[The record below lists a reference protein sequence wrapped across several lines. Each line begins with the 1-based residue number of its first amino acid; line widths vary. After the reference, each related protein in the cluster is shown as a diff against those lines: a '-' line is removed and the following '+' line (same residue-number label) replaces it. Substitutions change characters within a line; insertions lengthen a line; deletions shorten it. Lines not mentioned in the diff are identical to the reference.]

1 MTDPTQPSP
10 STGAASHPES
20 DSAQNARHH
29 VRPSRRGVEARL
41 PLAVRKELLL
51 TRAAL
56 ERYDYMHAR
65 NDLHRATRR
74 TFSLGGLGAL
84 LPSLIRPLARPNSL
98 MRTLGIAREYPLVG
112 TVLSLAYAG
121 LRRTVIG
128 RATRKLGKLGLVAGA
143 AWWGYQKWR
152 ESHGD
157 GGQHADAPAAASGAD
172 ADDIIPGSTS

>member
-65 NDLHRATRR
+65 NDLHRATSR

-84 LPSLIRPLARPNSL
+84 LPSLIRPLARPNSV

-112 TVLSLAYAG
+112 TVLSLAYAAAPHRHWARHPKARQAGPGRGCRMVG
-121 LRRTVIG
+121 LSE
-128 RATRKLGKLGLVAGA
+128 VA
-143 AWWGYQKWR
+143 
-152 ESHGD
+152 
-157 GGQHADAPAAASGAD
+157 
-172 ADDIIPGSTS
+172 

>member
-1 MTDPTQPSP
+1 MTDPIQPAP
-10 STGAASHPES
+10 STGAASHPEPES
-20 DSAQNARHH
+20 SQKARHH
-29 VRPSRRGVEARL
+29 VRPSRRGDETRL

-56 ERYDYMHAR
+56 ERYDYMQAR
-65 NDLHRATRR
+65 NDLHRATSR

-112 TVLSLAYAG
+112 TALSLAYAG
-121 LRRTVIG
+121 LRRTIIG
-128 RATRKLGKLGLVAGA
+128 RITRKLGKAGLVAGA

-152 ESHGD
+152 ESQGA
-157 GGQHADAPAAASGAD
+157 GSQPTGAPAAAPDTD
-172 ADDIIPGSTS
+172 ANEIIPGSTS